1 MRGKAKKE
9 TTNAEIDEEKLS
21 KLKSKD
27 TQPLKCDD
35 DDNDD
40 NNDNDDDDVL
50 EKGQRAR
57 RRKRKK
63 RQGRRVKQ

>member
-9 TTNAEIDEEKLS
+9 TTNAEIEEEKLS

-35 DDNDD
+35 DDD
-40 NNDNDDDDVL
+40 NHNHNDDDDVL
-50 EKGQRAR
+50 EKS
-57 RRKRKK
+57 
-63 RQGRRVKQ
+63 